1 MDILL
6 KTKLAPPIIRDS
18 LVTRTRLYQR
28 LDDGLQN
35 PNGFQRKL
43 TLVAAPAGYG
53 KTTLVA
59 GWLAASG
66 QPFAWLSLDA
76 ADNDPNRFLA
86 YLVKAVSQVVPG
98 LAAWQMLQSPQP
110 LPWEAVLPV
119 LLNEIA
125 SSPPFSLVMDDYHA
139 IHTPQ
144 IHKMLAFFLDH
155 QPASVHLVLAS
166 REDPPLPIPR
176 LRARGQAL
184 EVRQND
190 LRFSPEESGAFLR
203 QVMKLELSY
212 QDVAALER
220 RTEGWVAGL
229 QLAAL
234 SISGSADPH
243 GFIQAF
249 AGSSRHVIDYLVSEV
264 FEQQPGEVQE
274 FLLKTSV
281 LERMTAGL
289 CDEVTGRQ
297 DSQALLEHLEQANLF
312 ILPLDEEREW
322 YRYHHLFAE
331 FLRHH
336 LQARPGYDAARL
348 HQAASRWY
356 AQHDQTG
363 DAIEHALAAAD
374 WAQAAALTGHAT
386 DAMLRAGQIVTL
398 LGWYGRLP
406 EPVLRSNTAL
416 CLAYAWPLILS
427 SQVEKAD
434 AVLAWAEPSI
444 RPGTLDEGNLYAA
457 HAYLAR
463 SRGDHAAVIHASERA
478 LDLLEKANPSV
489 ASTLSVNL
497 GIAYW
502 HQGMLDETEQIMSVA
517 QRDALQ
523 TGNRYGALT
532 AWFFRIR
539 AQASRGLLRQAES
552 QYQQFIHE
560 HGRTP
565 IAALAHYDLAT
576 IYLEWNL
583 LEEAERYLEQG
594 MAISAQTDNTEF
606 LSSGHLLRAFI
617 NLARGLPRAAQEE
630 IERAASLASGVPG
643 GGQARAAA
651 AQALAALALGDI
663 DRAALLTDQVLKGV
677 DAHPLY
683 RFLDLTHPRVLMAR
697 GEKAA
702 AFELLAHGCETARRH
717 GWGYG
722 LVAALVLQSLA
733 ARTQDEA
740 LASISEA
747 LRLAEPEGYLRTF
760 LDAGAS
766 LAPLLREVAHRGVC
780 PHYAGNILAG
790 ISAAAQPSVP
800 GLVEPL
806 SGRELEVLRLMS
818 AGLSN
823 REIAQTL
830 VVTPGTIK
838 THIHNIC
845 AKLEAHNRTEA
856 AARARE
862 LNLV

>member
-28 LDDGLQN
+28 LDDGLQT

-43 TLVAAPAGYG
+43 TLVAAPAGSG

-86 YLVKAVSQVVPG
+86 YLVKAASQFAPG
-98 LAAWQMLQSPQP
+98 AAAWQMLQSPQP

-125 SSPPFSLVMDDYHA
+125 ASPPFSLVLDDYHA

-144 IHKMLAFFLDH
+144 IHKLLEFFLDH

-184 EVRQND
+184 EIRQND

-297 DSQALLEHLEQANLF
+297 DSQALLEHLELANLF

-336 LQARPGYDAARL
+336 LRTRPGYSSASL

-356 AQHDQTG
+356 ARHDLIG
-363 DAIEHALAAAD
+363 DAIEHALAAPD
-374 WAQAAALTGHAT
+374 WAQAAALTGQAT

-427 SQVEKAD
+427 SQMEKAD
-434 AVLAWAEPSI
+434 AVLGWAEPSI

-457 HAYLAR
+457 RAYLAR

-478 LDLLEKANPSV
+478 LDLLQEANPSV

-502 HQGMLDETEQIMSVA
+502 HKGMLDETEQVMSGA

-532 AWFFRIR
+532 AWFFRVR
-539 AQASRGLLRQAES
+539 ALASRGRLRQAEA
-552 QYQQFIHE
+552 QYQQIIRE

-565 IAALAHYDLAT
+565 IAALAYYDLAT
-576 IYLEWNL
+576 ISLEWNR
-583 LEEAERYLEQG
+583 LEEAAQYLEQG
-594 MAISAQTDNTEF
+594 MTISAQTANAEF
-606 LSSGHLLRAFI
+606 LSSGHLLRALI
-617 NLARGLPRAAQEE
+617 SLARGNPRAAQED
-630 IERAASLASGVPG
+630 IARASSPAGVPG

-651 AQALAALALGDI
+651 ARVLAALALGDL
-663 DRAALLTDQVLKGV
+663 DQAARAADETPAGV

-683 RFLDLTHPRVLMAR
+683 RFLDLTHPRLLLAR

-702 AFELLAHGCETARRH
+702 ASALLERGCEDARRQ

-722 LVAALVLQSLA
+722 LIAALVLRSLA
-733 ARTQDEA
+733 ARAAEDAVEY
-740 LASISEA
+740 LSDA
-747 LRLAEPEGYLRTF
+747 LRLAEPDGYLRTF
-760 LDAGAS
+760 VDAGEQ
-766 LAPLLREVAHRGVC
+766 LAPVVREAARRGVC
-780 PHYAGNILAG
+780 PGYAGHILAVMG
-790 ISAAAQPSVP
+790 AASLVTAA

-806 SGRELEVLRLMS
+806 SARELEVLRLVS

-823 REIAQTL
+823 REIARALT
-830 VVTPGTIK
+830 VTPGTVK

-845 AKLEAHNRTEA
+845 AKLEVRNRTEA

-862 LNLV
+862 LKLA